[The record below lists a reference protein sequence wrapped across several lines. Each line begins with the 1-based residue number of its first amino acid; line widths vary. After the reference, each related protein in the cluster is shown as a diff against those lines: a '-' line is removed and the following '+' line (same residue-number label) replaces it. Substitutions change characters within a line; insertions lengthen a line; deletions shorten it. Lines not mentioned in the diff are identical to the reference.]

1 LKTRE
6 NGKDEVT
13 IISTGVFIEG
23 KVTSNGNVRIDGKL
37 NGDISAEGNV
47 TVGEVGEVNGEIKA
61 EVINIG
67 GVVNGTVT
75 AREKLVLEAKSNLK
89 GDLVT
94 KILVIEAGAMFD
106 GKSSMGSGG
115 AKPASKPEPALA
127 FKSNPNG

>member
-115 AKPASKPEPALA
+115 AKPASKPEPSLA

>member
-13 IISTGVFIEG
+13 IISAGVYIEG

-37 NGDISAEGNV
+37 QGDITAEGNV
-47 TVGEVGEVNGEIKA
+47 TVGDGGEVNGEIKA

-67 GVVNGTVT
+67 GTVNGSLS
-75 AREKLVLEAKSNLK
+75 AREKVVLEAKSNLK

-106 GKSSMGSGG
+106 GKSSMGSG
-115 AKPASKPEPALA
+115 APRIPKQEPALS
-127 FKSNPNG
+127 FKPNP

>member
-1 LKTRE
+1 MKTRE

-13 IISTGVFIEG
+13 IISAGVYIEG

-37 NGDISAEGNV
+37 HGDIAAEGNV
-47 TVGEVGEVNGEIKA
+47 TVGEGGEVNGEVKA

-67 GVVNGTVT
+67 GVVNGSVS

-94 KILVIEAGAMFD
+94 KILVIEAGARFD
-106 GKSSMGSGG
+106 GKSSMGTGG
-115 AKPASKPEPALA
+115 QHTLKPEAPALN
-127 FKSNPNG
+127 FKPNG